1 MTTPSLATA
10 RLSTIR
16 LRHPVRN
23 EAAHIIDLDAW
34 ADAARL
40 VARQGRRVDIV
51 HHVASSVPTPPDD
64 IAAHV
69 ARVADG
75 FRGEARR
82 AHGAAWRWTGAS
94 IAGFL
99 AVAWF
104 DAVTGLISALTS
116 TGGAAVA
123 PAIALIPTVF
133 GARKVI
139 GHARRARALGAIGRA
154 LATARIR
161 RATVVETGGEA
172 VHTFAN
178 ECLASLTELDS
189 IVARLA
195 DAPIDACARGAVLA
209 LGISRAAARHGL
221 APVSDAYHA
230 VYVALAGADI
240 QATRT
245 EQAGGMLADSR
256 VRSIL
261 KQAHTAVHN
270 ALAPFRVFGA
280 VRTSPMAPLVG
291 VMTGLAMVAGATGVG
306 GTFVVPTDTAV
317 IIDPP
322 GARLARLASGFGI
335 DLNQFGLDG
344 DTRVIVRAPELQ
356 WSWPAPFA
364 DRRAVVLGDQY
375 ATVRSVVIRT
385 GPDNYTVL
393 QVRMRFRIIDLG
405 RWVRFDADGKGAGR
419 LGRGLSSELQ
429 SRLELVARD
438 LLQRG
443 SRDPQYAQNPRALA
457 RQVEQVM
464 VMQLPAVLGQFAGVV
479 NTFDIVAEA
488 GVRIDAQIRQTDV
501 GLDRSATAATAGLST
516 GP

>member
-1 MTTPSLATA
+1 MTTPALATA
-10 RLSTIR
+10 RFSTFR

-40 VARQGRRVDIV
+40 VARQRRRVEVV

-64 IAAHV
+64 VAAHV

-75 FRGEARR
+75 YRGEARR
-82 AHGAAWRWTGAS
+82 AHGAAWRWVGAS

-116 TGGAAVA
+116 TGGNAVAAAV
-123 PAIALIPTVF
+123 ALIPTIF
-133 GARKVI
+133 GARQVVN
-139 GHARRARALGAIGRA
+139 HARRARTLGTVGRA

-161 RATVVETGGEA
+161 RATIVETGTEA
-172 VHTFAN
+172 VDAFAT
-178 ECLASLTELDS
+178 ECLPSLTELDN

-195 DAPIDACARGAVLA
+195 DAPIDVCARGAVLA
-209 LGISRAAARHGL
+209 LAISRAAARHGL

-230 VYVALAGADI
+230 VYVALAGAEI
-240 QATRT
+240 RATRT

-261 KQAHTAVHN
+261 KHAYGAVHG
-270 ALAPFRVFGA
+270 ALAPFRVFGG
-280 VRTSPMAPLVG
+280 VRTSPMAPLAG
-291 VMTGLAMVAGATGVG
+291 VITGGALVAAAAALG
-306 GTFVVPTDTAV
+306 GTFVVPPDTAV

-322 GARLARLASGFGI
+322 GARLARLAEGIGFN
-335 DLNQFGLDG
+335 LNQFGLDP

-393 QVRMRFRIIDLG
+393 QVRIRFRIVDLG
-405 RWVRFDADGKGAGR
+405 RWARFDADGNGAGR
-419 LGRGLSSELQ
+419 LGRGLSSEMQ

-464 VMQLPAVLGQFAGVV
+464 VMQLPAMLGQFASAV
-479 NTFDIVAEA
+479 NSFDIVAEA
-488 GVRIDAQIRQTDV
+488 GVRIDPQIRQADV
-501 GLDRSATAATAGLST
+501 GLDRSATAATAGLGT

>member
-1 MTTPSLATA
+1 MTTPALATA

-23 EAAHIIDLDAW
+23 EAAHVIDLDAW

-40 VARQGRRVDIV
+40 VARQRRRVEIV
-51 HHVASSVPTPPDD
+51 HQVASTVPTPPDD

-82 AHGAAWRWTGAS
+82 AHGAAWRWSGAS

-104 DAVTGLISALTS
+104 DAVTDLISVLTT

-123 PAIALIPTVF
+123 TAIALIPAVI
-133 GARKVI
+133 GARKVV
-139 GHARRARALGAIGRA
+139 GHARRARALGDIGRA
-154 LATARIR
+154 LASARIR
-161 RATVVETGGEA
+161 RATIVETGGDA
-172 VHTFAN
+172 VDAFAT
-178 ECLASLTELDS
+178 ECLPSLAELDA

-195 DAPIDACARGAVLA
+195 EAPIDACARGAVLA

-221 APVSDAYHA
+221 APVADAYHA
-230 VYVALAGADI
+230 VYVALAGAEGR
-240 QATRT
+240 ATRT

-256 VRSIL
+256 VRGIL
-261 KQAHTAVHN
+261 KQAHGAVHG
-270 ALAPFRVFGA
+270 ALAPFRVVGG
-280 VRTSPMAPLVG
+280 VRTSPMAPV
-291 VMTGLAMVAGATGVG
+291 TGIITGAAMVAVAAGIG
-306 GTFVVPTDTAV
+306 GTFVVPPDTAV
-317 IIDPP
+317 ILDPP
-322 GARLARLASGFGI
+322 SARLARLAEGI
-335 DLNQFGLDG
+335 GVDLGPLGLDG

-356 WSWPAPFA
+356 WTWPAPFA

-375 ATVRSVVIRT
+375 ATMRSVVIRT

-393 QVRMRFRIIDLG
+393 QVRVRFRIIDLA
-405 RWVRFDADGKGAGR
+405 RWARFDADGNGAAR
-419 LGRGLSSELQ
+419 LGRGLSGELQ

-464 VMQLPAVLGQFAGVV
+464 VMQLPAMLGQFAGVV

-488 GVRIDAQIRQTDV
+488 GVRVDPQIRQTDV
-501 GLDRSATAATAGLST
+501 GLDRSATAATAGLGTS
-516 GP
+516 P

>member
-1 MTTPSLATA
+1 MTTPALATA

-16 LRHPVRN
+16 LRHPLSN

-40 VARQGRRVDIV
+40 VARQRRRVDIV
-51 HHVASSVPTPPDD
+51 HHVASTGPIPPDD
-64 IAAHV
+64 ITAHV

-82 AHGAAWRWTGAS
+82 AHGAAWRWSGAS

-104 DAVTGLISALTS
+104 DAITGLISALTS

-123 PAIALIPTVF
+123 ASVALIPMGI

-139 GHARRARALGAIGRA
+139 SHARRARALGEIGRT
-154 LATARIR
+154 LASARIR
-161 RATVVETGGEA
+161 RTTIVETGGDA
-172 VHTFAN
+172 IAAFAA
-178 ECLASLTELDS
+178 ECLPSLSELDA

-195 DAPIDACARGAVLA
+195 EAPIDTCARGAILA

-221 APVSDAYHA
+221 APVADAYHA
-230 VYVALAGADI
+230 IYVALAGAEAR
-240 QATRT
+240 ATHA

-256 VRSIL
+256 VRRIL
-261 KQAHTAVHN
+261 KQAHGAVHG
-270 ALAPFRVFGA
+270 ALAAVRVVGG
-280 VRTSPMAPLVG
+280 VRTSPMAPFTGIVTG
-291 VMTGLAMVAGATGVG
+291 VAMVAAAAGIGGA
-306 GTFVVPTDTAV
+306 FVVPPNTAV
-317 IIDPP
+317 IVDPP
-322 GARLARLASGFGI
+322 SARLARLAEGVGLDLSSIGF
-335 DLNQFGLDG
+335 DG

-356 WSWPAPFA
+356 WSAPAPFA

-375 ATVRSVVIRT
+375 TTMRSVVIRT
-385 GPDNYTVL
+385 GPDNFTVL
-393 QVRMRFRIIDLG
+393 QVRVRFRIVDLS
-405 RWVRFDADGKGAGR
+405 RWARFDSDGNGALR

-443 SRDPQYAQNPRALA
+443 SRDPQFAQNPRALT

-464 VMQLPAVLGQFAGVV
+464 VMQLPAMLGQFAGVV
-479 NTFDIVAEA
+479 NSFDIVAEA
-488 GVRIDAQIRQTDV
+488 GVRIDSQIRQTDV
-501 GLDRSATAATAGLST
+501 SLDRSATSATAGLGTS
-516 GP
+516 P